1 MRVNAYLAGSLEPA
15 QGDALLSLNPS
26 QPSDVVVEGAVGSV
40 DQANRAIDA
49 ANEAFPAWAKK
60 SGPERA
66 EVLYRWATKIGERS
80 EEMAQ
85 AITRE
90 VGKPIGEARGEVGRC
105 VAILRYYAGECV
117 REIGSVVPPLVSG
130 SLQFSLRQPV
140 GPCVLITPW
149 NFPLAIPLWKAAP
162 ALAYGNT
169 VVLKP
174 SELSPYCAQLLAE
187 TALAADV
194 PAGVFNVVP
203 GTGAGV
209 GAALLDGDRVKA
221 MSFTGSQKV
230 GMMLSEATAR
240 ANIKFQGEMGGKNV
254 GIVAA
259 DADLDQAATLI
270 AGGAF
275 RFGGQ
280 KCTATSRVVAD
291 RRVAGAIIE
300 KLNAQIEKLPL
311 APVTDAACAIGPL
324 INEASMTR
332 TYERLGRH
340 APSRPDLEGYFLPP
354 TILVGLDESDALVQ
368 EELFAP
374 VLAVLEADDLD
385 QAISIANRNP
395 FGLSAALYTKNIGQ
409 ALTYIN
415 RIEAGLVRVNGDTT
429 GVDPH
434 APFGGMK
441 GSSTHS
447 REQGRA
453 AIEFYTDI
461 KTVQINP

>member
-1 MRVNAYLAGSLEPA
+1 MRVNAYLAGQLEPA
-15 QGDALLSLNPS
+15 EGDPLLSLNPS
-26 QPSDVVVEGAVGSV
+26 QPDDVVIEGAVGTA
-40 DQANRAIDA
+40 DQAARALDA
-49 ANEAFPAWAKK
+49 AANATWASR

-66 EVLYRWATKIGERS
+66 EVLYRWAGKIGERT

-85 AITRE
+85 AIARE

-117 REIGSVVPPLVSG
+117 REVGNVVPALTAG
-130 SLQFSLRQPV
+130 SLQYSLRQPV

-149 NFPLAIPLWKAAP
+149 NFPMAIPLWKAAP

-174 SELSPYCAQLLAE
+174 SELSPFCAQLLAE
-187 TALAADV
+187 TAHAAEV
-194 PAGVFNVVP
+194 PAGVFNVLQ
-203 GTGAGV
+203 GTGAGI
-209 GAALLDGDRVKA
+209 GAALLDSGLAKA
-221 MSFTGSQKV
+221 VSFTGSQKV
-230 GMMLSEATAR
+230 GMMLAEAAAR

-254 GIVAA
+254 AIVAH
-259 DADLDQAATLI
+259 DADLDQAAALI

-275 RFGGQ
+275 RFAGQ

-291 RRVAGAIIE
+291 RRVIAELTI
-300 KLNAQIEKLPL
+300 KLREQVAKLPL
-311 APVTDAACAIGPL
+311 APVTDATCAIGPL
-324 INEASMTR
+324 ITAASREKVVGKMGT
-332 TYERLGRH
+332 L
-340 APSRPDLEGYFLPP
+340 APVLPDLPGFFLPP
-354 TILVGLDESDALVQ
+354 TMLEDLDPDSILAQ

-374 VLAVLEADDLD
+374 VLAVMVADSLD
-385 QAISIANRNP
+385 QAIDIANRTP
-395 FGLSAALYTKNIGQ
+395 FGLSAALFTKNIGQ

-415 RIEAGLVRVNGDTT
+415 RIEAGMVRVNGDTT